1 MLWVIFAFLTALFV
15 SLMGVASKESLKDVD
30 EYIVAWSLRFFA
42 LPFLIPLLAF
52 IDIPSLNNQF
62 FIALI
67 ANGSLNLIAFILY
80 MKAIKYSDLS
90 IAVPMIAFTP
100 VFLLVTSPVIVGEF
114 PNIFGI
120 LGVLL
125 IVLGSYTL
133 KLKKKGEGYLA
144 PFKALLKERGPRYML
159 LVAFIWS
166 ITSNFDKL
174 GVLNSSPVFW
184 VISVNSFIAAAM
196 LPVVFYRSKNKLKQ
210 IPQNLKSLLPVG
222 FFNATS
228 LVFQMTAIS
237 LALVSY
243 VISIKRTSILFS
255 VLFGFLIFKEKD
267 VTSRLLG
274 SFIMFAGVLLIILMG

>member
-1 MLWVIFAFLTALFV
+1 MLWIVFAFLTALFV
-15 SLMGVASKESLKDVD
+15 SFMSVASKKSLKDVD

-42 LPFLIPLLAF
+42 LPFLIPLLA
-52 IDIPSLNNQF
+52 IIQIPSLSNQF
-62 FIALI
+62 FIALV
-67 ANGSLNLIAFILY
+67 ADGSLNLIAFILY

-90 IAVPMIAFTP
+90 ITIPMIAFTP
-100 VFLLVTSPVIVGEF
+100 VFLLITSPVIVGEF

-133 KLKKKGEGYLA
+133 KLKKKGEGHLA

-174 GVLNSSPVFW
+174 GVLNSSPIFW

-196 LPVVFYRSKNKLKQ
+196 LPIVLYKPRSELKQ
-210 IPQNLKSLLPVG
+210 IRKNLKSLIPVG
-222 FFNATS
+222 FFNAAS
-228 LVFQMTAIS
+228 LVFQMTAIG

-255 VLFGFLIFKEKD
+255 VLFGFLIFREKGIK
-267 VTSRLLG
+267 SRLLG
-274 SFIMFAGVLLIILMG
+274 ASIMFLGILLIILLG